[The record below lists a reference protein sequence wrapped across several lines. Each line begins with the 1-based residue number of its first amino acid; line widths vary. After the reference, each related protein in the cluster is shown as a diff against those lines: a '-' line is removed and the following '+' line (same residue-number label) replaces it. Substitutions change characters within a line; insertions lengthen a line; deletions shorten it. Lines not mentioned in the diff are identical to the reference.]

1 MQWSDGGRGPGWARP
16 HLQQQRLR
24 VDQRDAQL
32 VGNPEAEHGGAV
44 VLDRERDA
52 IGPAEALEHVGGE
65 STTDIVHL

>member
-1 MQWSDGGRGPGWARP
+1 MIISRTPVRVSFFGGGTDYPAWS
-16 HLQQQRLR
+16 
-24 VDQRDAQL
+24 
-32 VGNPEAEHGGAV
+32 AEHGGAV